1 MDQAAAQFQRSLVLK
16 RQSDLSSL
24 QADMEMLRKFDQDSE
39 AKQSKWTKLAI
50 ASVLGGIA
58 LVVAVNVLFEFDE
71 IVSVITAVA
80 FAASFIFCLVRM
92 FRFRRTN
99 LDNRRYELCDSLLE
113 LIRVDLDHSQPV
125 TARLDCRHPGH
136 KDKLIRKGK
145 AGTWDVKYYADPWL
159 ELSGRFL
166 DGTTFH
172 LTKTELLQK
181 RSKRKR
187 SRSGKIKFKSKT
199 KKGFEAELLLRFKPD
214 KYRHMAT
221 LKADAAEAIQVPEP
235 VVVKRVRFDD
245 RAIGVKVAHKGEWR
259 ASPVDGDRER
269 GEAGADATRTLA
281 MMMLSL
287 YQVLQLSKAI
297 DKDAA
302 SGAGK

>member
-1 MDQAAAQFQRSLVLK
+1 MQKVAREWAKLVSRVHFPNCSATKRALHSFQFRLYPGNPRERPSPDNRASNPAAAAAPQR
-16 RQSDLSSL
+16 
-24 QADMEMLRKFDQDSE
+24 
-39 AKQSKWTKLAI
+39 
-50 ASVLGGIA
+50 
-58 LVVAVNVLFEFDE
+58 
-71 IVSVITAVA
+71 
-80 FAASFIFCLVRM
+80 
-92 FRFRRTN
+92 
-99 LDNRRYELCDSLLE
+99 
-113 LIRVDLDHSQPV
+113 
-125 TARLDCRHPGH
+125 
-136 KDKLIRKGK
+136 
-145 AGTWDVKYYADPWL
+145 
-159 ELSGRFL
+159 
-166 DGTTFH
+166 
-172 LTKTELLQK
+172 
-181 RSKRKR
+181 KRKR

>member
-80 FAASFIFCLVRM
+80 FAASFVFCLVRM

-187 SRSGKIKFKSKT
+187 S
-199 KKGFEAELLLRFKPD
+199 
-214 KYRHMAT
+214 
-221 LKADAAEAIQVPEP
+221 Q
-235 VVVKRVRFDD
+235 
-245 RAIGVKVAHKGEWR
+245 RAWEER
-259 ASPVDGDRER
+259 ASFKEAPVLMEFRR
-269 GEAGADATRTLA
+269 SA
-281 MMMLSL
+281 
-287 YQVLQLSKAI
+287 
-297 DKDAA
+297 AA
-302 SGAGK
+302 SEEKNCNVHTHARAEVLEERHEQRDVFEERRRVGHRIARGQRRQGFGYL